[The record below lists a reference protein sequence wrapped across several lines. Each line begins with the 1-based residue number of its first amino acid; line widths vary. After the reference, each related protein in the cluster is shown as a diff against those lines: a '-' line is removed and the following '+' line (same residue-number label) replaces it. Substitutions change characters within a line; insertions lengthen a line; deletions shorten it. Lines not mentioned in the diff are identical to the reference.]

1 MNELY
6 DKSEINLEAAIKL
19 HEAGMYDAVCHP
31 SYYSCLQLMSH
42 KLIRKGMSLYEQG
55 VKASADYNGYSH
67 KCLIYET
74 CKFLK
79 FEGSRDKQNYINS
92 VKQLKEKR
100 EDADYH
106 EIRISP
112 DQSDKCIKLAKDIR
126 QKINSI

>member
-6 DKSEINLEAAIKL
+6 NKSEINLAAAIKL
-19 HEAGMYDAVCHP
+19 HKEGLYDAVCHP

-42 KLIRKGMSLYEQG
+42 KLIRKGMSLYDQG
-55 VKASADYNGYSH
+55 VLTSTNYNGHSH

-74 CKFLK
+74 CKFMK
-79 FEGSRDKQNYINS
+79 FDGDRDKQNYINS

-106 EIRISP
+106 EKRISC
-112 DQSDKCIKLAKDIR
+112 DQSDGCIKLAQDIR
-126 QKINSI
+126 IKINSI

>member
-42 KLIRKGMSLYEQG
+42 KLI
-55 VKASADYNGYSH
+55 
-67 KCLIYET
+67 
-74 CKFLK
+74 
-79 FEGSRDKQNYINS
+79 
-92 VKQLKEKR
+92 
-100 EDADYH
+100 
-106 EIRISP
+106 SP